1 MLLATS
7 TTLMPSSG
15 SIVVS
20 LFSSEV
26 GLALLDETRDALAEI
41 LGAAA
46 GRKLTVGDRGR
57 LGERL
62 EHRLV
67 DLPFDDADRA
77 RRTEIGDLAGARLHG
92 GEEAVGRQ
100 HAYQAHGLGLLR
112 LDHARGEQEVERV
125 HGPD

>member
-20 LFSSEV
+20 LSSGEV
-26 GLALLDETRDALAEI
+26 GLALLDKARDALAEI

-46 GRKLTVGDRGR
+46 RRQLTVGDRR
-57 LGERL
+57 CLGERL

-67 DLPFDDADRA
+67 DLPLDDADRA
-77 RRTEIGDLAGARLHG
+77 GGAEIGDLTGARLHG

-100 HAYQAHGLGLLR
+100 HAHQ
-112 LDHARGEQEVERV
+112 
-125 HGPD
+125 